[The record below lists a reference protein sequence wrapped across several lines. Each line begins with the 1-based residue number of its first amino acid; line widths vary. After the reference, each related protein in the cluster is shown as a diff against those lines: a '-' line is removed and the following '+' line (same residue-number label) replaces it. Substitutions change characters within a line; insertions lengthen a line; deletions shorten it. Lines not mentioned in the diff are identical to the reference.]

1 LHNRSA
7 RVIDLTSLGRAIA
20 QLEEAL
26 AYAGSDLARNDNR
39 LARQFRAAA
48 IQAFEFTYELSYKTL
63 KRFLAETEPN
73 PQHVQAMDFNGTVR
87 LGYARGLLAEEI
99 SVWRRFRENRSVTS
113 HTYNEDKAQ
122 AVFDAIP
129 RFLDE
134 VRFLFAQIIERQ
146 AT

>member
-1 LHNRSA
+1 M
-7 RVIDLTSLGRAIA
+7 ISLGRAIA

-26 AYAGSDLARNDNR
+26 AFVGSDLARQDAR
-39 LARQFRAAA
+39 VARQFRAAA

-63 KRFLAETEPN
+63 KRFLADTEPS
-73 PQHVQAMDFNGTVR
+73 PAQVQAMDFNGIVR

-99 SVWRRFRENRSVTS
+99 SVWRGFRENRSVTS

-129 RFLDE
+129 RFLNE
-134 VRFLFAQIIERQ
+134 VRFLVAHINQRQ
-146 AT
+146 AA